1 MTSPGTAES
10 AASTSAIGLREVE
23 GFLFR
28 EARYADEHDYDAW
41 EALWTDDAIYW
52 VPANGDEI
60 DPSAQVSVVYDNR
73 SRIRTRLAQLRTGKR
88 HAQSPKS
95 RLRRLLANIE
105 VLGTEGADTLVG
117 ANFVAYEARE
127 RGVTSWAGRVTYR
140 LRRDGDGQVR
150 MAYKKVE
157 LVDNEFALPSMS
169 FLI

>member
-1 MTSPGTAES
+1 MTAPETESPERATVE
-10 AASTSAIGLREVE
+10 LREVE
-23 GFLFR
+23 GFLYR
-28 EARYADEHDYDAW
+28 EARFADEHDYDAW

-52 VPANGDEI
+52 VPANGDEV
-60 DPSAQVSVVYDNR
+60 DPSTQVSVVHDNR

-88 HAQSPKS
+88 HSQSPKS
-95 RLRRLLANIE
+95 RLRRLLSNVE
-105 VLGTEGADTLVG
+105 LLGTDGGDTVVG
-117 ANFVAYEARE
+117 ANFVVYEARE

-140 LRRDGDGQVR
+140 LRRDEVGELR